1 MRIKKYLLIL
11 LAINIFLLSINTS
24 IAHASVVTKPVQVA
38 AKKAVKELAQN
49 SAVEMANQIV
59 SEYLVRELIE
69 GVKVDDGYSP
79 ICLSGSVSKIDE
91 CSADKR
97 AQVKTNLTQADKQKL
112 SSKVEEVIEKKT
124 NTSSKMSKFLDWF
137 IPIFLVSG
145 AIAWIESVFSD
156 DDKSLIDEIANEALL
171 ETDLIKPLTTT
182 VGGGGGSGGKYNW
195 EVFVSSVFVQDTSS
209 NLLQTIVF
217 TFNQPVQ
224 IYLDGQHLLT
234 ASDRVTW
241 LTAYRYDNIQIENRY
256 MSAVQ
261 LNYVQLDNKTIGS
274 RNVLLWQSLESFTD
288 QRDAWRLGEE
298 KAREISKSIQVQEGT
313 NNRAQSYYDTILTRI
328 GNVQFFDVNGNNLL
342 TNPPPPN
349 VDLDVSTLKPI
360 NYTKYKNG
368 DKIKIAGQENIP
380 MKTPD
385 GTRVYPKEDGTFVSG
400 DGIPQE
406 VDPETIIVEDVANS
420 TDTDNGE
427 DEEENVNA
435 CTDKIKLPS
444 FKPIGNAFTTS
455 FPFSIPWDIKRAID
469 SAFGGVGDTK
479 PSFALTMFGDGVI
492 LTVPDMID
500 NWMPFLRG
508 FLVLAFDIS
517 ILYLFYR
524 FMKGGE

>member
-1 MRIKKYLLIL
+1 MKLKKILFVLI
-11 LAINIFLLSINTS
+11 AINIFVLSMHTS

-137 IPIFLVSG
+137 IPIFLISG
-145 AIAWIESVFSD
+145 AVAWIESAFSD

-182 VGGGGGSGGKYNW
+182 VGGGGGGGVKYNW
-195 EVFVSSVFVQDTSS
+195 EHFISNVVVSDTSS
-209 NLLQTIVF
+209 NLSQSVVF
-217 TFNQPVQ
+217 AFNQPVQ
-224 IYLDGQHLLT
+224 IYFNGQHLFT
-234 ASDRVTW
+234 AGERIDFSIHYNYKNIELDT
-241 LTAYRYDNIQIENRY
+241 RYIPSVQIDY
-256 MSAVQ
+256 MK
-261 LNYVQLDNKTIGS
+261 LDTEIIGS
-274 RNVLLWQSLESFTD
+274 RNVRIWQGVESFTED
-288 QRDAWRLGEE
+288 RDAWRVGEP
-298 KAREISKSIQVQEGT
+298 KAREIATSIQNQVGT
-313 NNRAQSYYDTILTRI
+313 NNRAQSFYDTVITQV
-328 GNVQFFDVNGNNLL
+328 GNMQFFDVNGNNLL
-342 TNPPPPN
+342 TNPPAN
-349 VDLDVSTLKPI
+349 SGDVDFSSLKPI

-368 DKIKIAGQENIP
+368 DKFKIAGQENIP

-385 GTRVYPKEDGTFVSG
+385 GTRVYPKEDGTFVTA
-400 DGIPQE
+400 DGTPVE
-406 VDPETIIVEDVANS
+406 VDPDTIIVDDVANG
-420 TDTDNGE
+420 TGTEEGE
-427 DEEENVNA
+427 GENENENA
-435 CTDKIKLPS
+435 CTDQIKLPS

-479 PSFALTMFGDGVI
+479 PEFALTMFGDGVV

-500 NWMPFLRG
+500 SWMPFLRG

-524 FMKGGE
+524 FMKGGD